1 MALDISKNENKI
13 RTNLTEDC
21 MTHTDEVIAKAL
33 AVVAA
38 SRAEREKDAE
48 RRKRVFGSIQIGRPL
63 PTIKG
68 QQLSLDLH

>member
-1 MALDISKNENKI
+1 
-13 RTNLTEDC
+13 